1 MRRRRKKTDFYKYLF
16 LRGKK
21 ESEVA
26 QSCQTVC
33 DLPGSSIHD
42 VLQARILE
50 WVAIPF
56 SRGSSQPRDRTQVS
70 RIAGRCFTLWAIRE
84 ARIPRRKLVSNWN
97 PNSGTFSQA
106 QLNTSSIC
114 TRKEMQFK
122 SSLLSYT
129 QRWVLPLL
137 LTPIIQ
143 KTQPPAPSLCYSTP
157 TLICTYSFRVT
168 QRETLSS
175 FQRIVFFP
183 TFCVQRTMSHNPP
196 KIIYVNIHGFPM
208 VLVGKNPPAKSGDIR
223 DVGLIPGLGRSPG
236 EGNGNPL
243 QYSCL
248 ESHG

>member
-1 MRRRRKKTDFYKYLF
+1 M
-16 LRGKK
+16 
-21 ESEVA
+21 
-26 QSCQTVC
+26 
-33 DLPGSSIHD
+33 H
-42 VLQARILE
+42 
-50 WVAIPF
+50 
-56 SRGSSQPRDRTQVS
+56 
-70 RIAGRCFTLWAIRE
+70 
-84 ARIPRRKLVSNWN
+84 
-97 PNSGTFSQA
+97 
-106 QLNTSSIC
+106 
-114 TRKEMQFK
+114 FK

-223 DVGLIPGLGRSPG
+223 DVGLIPGLGRSYG
-236 EGNGNPL
+236 GGHGNPF
-243 QYSCL
+243 QNSCL
-248 ESHG
+248 ENPMDCSLQVHRICRESDMTEATWHAQS